1 MEKTMSQGIC
11 QHCNKNINS
20 KSRHCPFCGGE
31 NKTKVIHAIPL
42 CPRCH
47 KTLTHFEYGESVLD
61 ACPTCEGFWL
71 DTRDFNQ
78 LTSERH
84 VYTDKSIPYKYQK
97 QAMSGEVNYLS
108 CPLCESIMN
117 RKNFRRI
124 SGVLIDQCRDHGIW
138 LDAGELD
145 QIRCFIANGG
155 LDKSQD
161 REIVRNREDLD
172 LVAHKV
178 KNLEFMQKRLNFW
191 NFKYWLFK
199 I

>member
-1 MEKTMSQGIC
+1 MDQHVC
-11 QHCNKNINS
+11 QHCSKSINL

-31 NKTKVIHAIPL
+31 NKAEVVHNIPL

-47 KTLTHFEYGESVLD
+47 ETLTRFEYGESALD

-71 DTRDFNQ
+71 DTRDFNA
-78 LTSERH
+78 LTSERN
-84 VYTDKSIPYKYQK
+84 VYADKSIPYEYQK
-97 QAMSGEVNYLS
+97 QALPNEVNYLA
-108 CPLCESIMN
+108 CPLCESMMN
-117 RKNFRRI
+117 RKNFRKI